1 MLRLD
6 QLTRG
11 RVVDSPYSHVVLE
24 NALDELS
31 RLNTDF
37 SSKDQFGPTIRM
49 DGDLTAGDQEYE
61 ELIS

>member
-11 RVVDSPYSHVVLE
+11 RVIDSPYPHVVLE

-31 RLNTDF
+31 RLNADF